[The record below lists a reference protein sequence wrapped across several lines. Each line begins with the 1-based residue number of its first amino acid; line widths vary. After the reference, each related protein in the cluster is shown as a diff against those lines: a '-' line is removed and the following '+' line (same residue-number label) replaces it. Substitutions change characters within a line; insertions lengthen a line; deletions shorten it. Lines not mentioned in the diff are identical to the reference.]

1 MFGSKKEP
9 TAKQPTMY
17 EEQESRNANYQQEYE
32 YRTIPNFIV
41 VDKFDKMVNEAAAK
55 GWELVNG
62 CQSSSTTTHTAYMRR
77 RLKP

>member
-9 TAKQPTMY
+9 AAKQPTMY

-32 YRTIPNFIV
+32 YRTIYVPIVQPDNFS
-41 VDKFDKMVNEAAAK
+41 KMLNQDAAK
-55 GWELVNG
+55 GWELVNVASDG
-62 CQSSSTTTHTAYMRR
+62 SSKWAFMRR